1 MNAFDLIDLKLY
13 KTKQFLKDTAT
24 SNAVVYKELLFI
36 GDESGFINVLDSVS
50 LQTIKFK
57 VAEKKVKSCQIFKEH
72 LLVTC

>member
-1 MNAFDLIDLKLY
+1 MNALDLIDLKLY

-24 SNAVVYKELLFI
+24 SNSVVYKELLFI

-57 VAEKKVKSCQIFKEH
+57 VSKN
-72 LLVTC
+72 